1 MAIYKCIDKLN
12 IIIHIYR
19 VRTHCKKKILIF
31 FFFKYP
37 FYVYE
42 QTELKFQ

>member
-19 VRTHCKKKILIF
+19 VRTHCKKNFF